1 MAYETALSFFLFY
14 LLLRK
19 NLPRSVKDAAKRF
32 SLDIAICIN
41 LSYDIFIS
49 ICPKNL
55 EKWRE
60 GKVTVTIYDVA
71 REAGVSMATVSR
83 VVNNNP
89 NVKPQTRKKVFEA
102 IERLG
107 YRPNAVARG
116 LASKRT
122 TTVGVVIPDISN
134 SIFAEVARGIE
145 DIANMYHYNI
155 ILCNADKKKEKEIR
169 VINTLLEK
177 QVDGLVFMGGAVTE
191 EHVQAFKTSSVPIVL
206 CATADEEMEYPS
218 VDIDHEGAAFDA
230 VQELIDN
237 GHRNI
242 GMISGPLQDPANGYS
257 RYQGYRKAL
266 EKAGIPFREDYVR
279 IGNYRYESG
288 IETMGYFLELPERPT
303 AIFAATDEMAIG
315 AIHSILDYGLSVPND
330 ISVISVNNI
339 RMAEMVRPQLSTVA
353 QPMYDIG
360 AVSMRLLT
368 KLMKNEAVEDA
379 RVILP
384 HTLIQRNSVSKVKA

>member
-1 MAYETALSFFLFY
+1 ME
-14 LLLRK
+14 R
-19 NLPRSVKDAAKRF
+19 AA
-32 SLDIAICIN
+32 
-41 LSYDIFIS
+41 
-49 ICPKNL
+49 
-55 EKWRE
+55 
-60 GKVTVTIYDVA
+60 VTVTIYDVA

-116 LASKRT
+116 LASKKT

-177 QVDGLVFMGGAVTE
+177 QVDGLLFMGGVVTE
-191 EHVQAFKTSSVPIVL
+191 DHIQAFRTSSVPVVL
-206 CATADEEMEYPS
+206 CGTKDEHQAMPS
-218 VDIDHEGAAFDA
+218 VDIDHEKAAFDA
-230 VQELIDN
+230 VNVLIAG
-237 GHRNI
+237 GHRHI
-242 GMISGPLQDPANGYS
+242 AMISGTLQDPANGFA

-266 EKAGIPFREDYVR
+266 EAAGIPVRDEYVR

-288 IETMGYFLELPERPT
+288 IESTKYFLELDPRPT
-303 AIFAATDEMAIG
+303 AIFSANDEMAIG
-315 AIHSILDYGLSVPND
+315 AIHTIQDSGFKVPED
-330 ISVISVNNI
+330 VAVISVDNI
-339 RMAEMVRPQLSTVA
+339 RMASMVRPTLTTVA

-368 KLMKNEAVEDA
+368 KLMNKEAMDYTQVT
-379 RVILP
+379 LP
-384 HTLIQRNSVSKVKA
+384 HEIIYRHSVAQS

>member
-1 MAYETALSFFLFY
+1 M
-14 LLLRK
+14 
-19 NLPRSVKDAAKRF
+19 
-32 SLDIAICIN
+32 
-41 LSYDIFIS
+41 
-49 ICPKNL
+49 
-55 EKWRE
+55 
-60 GKVTVTIYDVA
+60 TVTIYDVA

-116 LASKRT
+116 LASKKT

-177 QVDGLVFMGGAVTE
+177 QVDGLVFMGGAVTD
-191 EHVQAFKTSSVPIVL
+191 EHIQAFRTSTVPIVL
-206 CATADEEMEYPS
+206 CATTDESLQFPS
-218 VDIDHEGAAFDA
+218 VDIDHEGAAMDA
-230 VQELIDN
+230 VQELIRA
-237 GHRNI
+237 GHQRIALI
-242 GMISGPLQDPANGYS
+242 GGSLQDPSIGYA
-257 RYQGYRKAL
+257 RYAGYKKAL
-266 EKAGIPFREDYVR
+266 EQAGIPFREEYVR

-288 IETMGYFLELPERPT
+288 METMEYFLELKERPT
-303 AIFAATDEMAIG
+303 AVFAVTDEMAIG
-315 AIHSILDYGLSVPND
+315 AIHRIQDFGLRVPQD
-330 ISVISVNNI
+330 ISVISVDNTH
-339 RMAEMVRPQLSTVA
+339 MAAMVRPQLTSVA

-368 KLMKNEAVEDA
+368 KLMKNETVDTS

-384 HTLIQRNSVSKVKA
+384 HRLIARQSVSEAEQ

>member
-1 MAYETALSFFLFY
+1 M
-14 LLLRK
+14 
-19 NLPRSVKDAAKRF
+19 
-32 SLDIAICIN
+32 
-41 LSYDIFIS
+41 
-49 ICPKNL
+49 
-55 EKWRE
+55 
-60 GKVTVTIYDVA
+60 TVTIYDVA

-116 LASKRT
+116 LASKKT

-134 SIFAEVARGIE
+134 SIFSEVARGIE

-177 QVDGLVFMGGAVTE
+177 QVDGLLFMGGVVTE
-191 EHVQAFKTSSVPIVL
+191 EHIQAFKTSAVPIVL
-206 CATADEEMEYPS
+206 CATTDENNTIAS
-218 VDIDHEGAAFDA
+218 VDIDHEKAAYDA
-230 VQELIDN
+230 VKVLIEN
-237 GHRNI
+237 GHRDI
-242 GMISGPLQDPANGYS
+242 AMISGTLQDPANGYA
-257 RYQGYRKAL
+257 RYQGYKKAL
-266 EKAGIPFREDYVR
+266 EEAGIPVRDEYVR

-288 IETMGYFLELPERPT
+288 LEVTKHFLEQNERPT

-315 AIHSILDYGLSVPND
+315 AIHTLQDSGYKVPED
-330 ISVISVNNI
+330 MSVISVDNI
-339 RMAEMVRPQLSTVA
+339 RMASMVRPQLTTVA
-353 QPMYDIG
+353 MPMYDIG

-368 KLMKNEAVEDA
+368 KLMNKETKDA
-379 RVILP
+379 SEQMQVILP
-384 HTLIQRNSVSKVKA
+384 HDVIHRNSVAHR

>member
-1 MAYETALSFFLFY
+1 M
-14 LLLRK
+14 
-19 NLPRSVKDAAKRF
+19 
-32 SLDIAICIN
+32 SL
-41 LSYDIFIS
+41 
-49 ICPKNL
+49 
-55 EKWRE
+55 
-60 GKVTVTIYDVA
+60 TVTIYDVA

-116 LASKRT
+116 LASKKT

-134 SIFAEVARGIE
+134 TIFSEVARGIE

-177 QVDGLVFMGGAVTE
+177 QVDGLLFMGGAVTD
-191 EHVQAFKTSSVPIVL
+191 EHIQAFKSSSVPIVL
-206 CATADEEMEYPS
+206 CATTDENNAVAS
-218 VDIDHEGAAFDA
+218 VDIDHEKAAMDA
-230 VQELIDN
+230 VSLLIRN
-237 GHRNI
+237 GHRDI
-242 GMISGPLQDPANGYS
+242 AMISGTLQDPANGFA
-257 RYQGYRKAL
+257 RYQGYKKAL
-266 EKAGIPFREDYVR
+266 EEADIPFREEYVR

-288 IETMGYFLELPERPT
+288 IEVTKHFLGLKDRPT

-315 AIHSILDYGLSVPND
+315 AIHTLQDNGLRVPED
-330 ISVISVNNI
+330 ISVTSVDNI
-339 RMAEMVRPQLSTVA
+339 RMASMVRPQLTTVA
-353 QPMYDIG
+353 MPMYDIG

-368 KLMKNEAVEDA
+368 KLMNKETKEASELMQ
-379 RVILP
+379 VILP
-384 HTLIQRNSVSKVKA
+384 HEVIHRNSVAHR

>member
-1 MAYETALSFFLFY
+1 M
-14 LLLRK
+14 
-19 NLPRSVKDAAKRF
+19 
-32 SLDIAICIN
+32 
-41 LSYDIFIS
+41 
-49 ICPKNL
+49 
-55 EKWRE
+55 
-60 GKVTVTIYDVA
+60 TVTIYDVA

-116 LASKRT
+116 LASKKT

-134 SIFAEVARGIE
+134 SIFSEVARGIE

-177 QVDGLVFMGGAVTE
+177 QVDGLLFMGGTVTD

-206 CATADEEMEYPS
+206 CGTKSDHSSMPS
-218 VDIDHEGAAFDA
+218 VDIDHEAAAHDA
-230 VQELIDN
+230 VNLLLNE
-237 GHRNI
+237 GHRRI
-242 GMISGPLQDPANGYS
+242 GMISGTLQDPANGYA
-257 RYQGYRKAL
+257 RYQGYKKAL
-266 EKAGIPFREDYVR
+266 EGAGLSVEEELVR
-279 IGNYRYESG
+279 VGNYRYESG
-288 IETMGYFLELPERPT
+288 VEVMKYFLELADKPS

-315 AIHSILDYGLSVPND
+315 AIHAIQDSGLRVPED
-330 ISVISVNNI
+330 ISVISVDNA
-339 RMAEMVRPQLSTVA
+339 RMASMVRPQLTTVA

-368 KLMKNEAVEDA
+368 KLMNKETVELSQ
-379 RVILP
+379 VTLP
-384 HTLIQRNSVSKVKA
+384 HEIIIRKSVAHA